1 MKVIG
6 YYVIVAALLALTLRA
21 GPSLAADDRNQD
33 CGPAASDPRANL
45 NGADKAHS
53 AEHTQD
59 FNCQDTPAE
68 EGECYECVL
77 PPQVHIEGAEVIDVA
92 DRNLYPRK
100 TLLLAR
106 MIRHH

>member
-6 YYVIVAALLALTLRA
+6 YHVIVAALLALTLQA
-21 GPSLAADDRNQD
+21 GPSFAADDRDQD
-33 CGPAASDPRANL
+33 SGPAISDLRANQT
-45 NGADKAHS
+45 GADKTHS

-59 FNCQDTPAE
+59 CNCQDAPAE

-77 PPQVHIEGAEVIDVA
+77 PPEVHIQDAEVIDVA

-100 TLLLAR
+100 SLLLAR
-106 MIRHH
+106 MIRRR